1 MSVHRIHN
9 RSCSIE
15 KIKQI
20 TLTTGL
26 AIGGIVASGSVMP
39 AGAFSL
45 FFGEDV
51 NADRNINNIPNSKAA
66 ETAFLSK
73 LTGYQTEGFEGITT
87 GFSQTTALTNATIT
101 TNLVTSGVSDILIN
115 PMTGLPTGRFPIG
128 SSSTKYYEVG
138 SAGSNTTTTIT
149 FNNSIAAF
157 GFYATDIENL
167 EGIQIQLNDS
177 ANTLLTWTRTAT
189 TPVSGSAMYY
199 GIVAQNL
206 GETFTSATFSLS
218 PVTPDKQQDRFG
230 LDNLSFATFA
240 QLKASATAVPEPFTV
255 IGTLIGGTAA
265 FRMRKRLKSNK

>member
-1 MSVHRIHN
+1 MSGHRIHN

-51 NADRNINNIPNSKAA
+51 NADRNINNIPKSQAA
-66 ETAFLSK
+66 ETAFISK
-73 LTGYQTEGFEGITT
+73 LTGSQPEGFEGITT

-101 TNLVTSGVSDILIN
+101 TNSATSGVSDILIN

-128 SSSTKYYEVG
+128 GTKYYEVG
-138 SAGSNTTTTIT
+138 STGGSTTTTIT

-167 EGIQIQLNDS
+167 AGIQIQLNDS
-177 ANTLLTWTRTAT
+177 ANTLLTWARTAA

-206 GETFTSATFSLS
+206 GETFTSATFSLA

-230 LDNLSFATFA
+230 LDNLSFATFS
-240 QLKASATAVPEPFTV
+240 QLKASATAVPEPFTT

-265 FRMRKRLKSNK
+265 FRMRKRLKANK